1 MRDLD
6 SLLLAVS
13 LALSACAGSAQPAQ
27 APEDATLE
35 SGANTPAVS
44 AESSEPSEGSTEA
57 APSAAESPAAAPES
71 SSAEPVFTENMSV
84 AEAQK
89 AVPRGVDRANLDPE
103 TLSKPLQN
111 LELYESCKAGTAK
124 VKLAVAVWNGKA
136 VGVDVTTTP
145 KNDALSECVK
155 GKIRELTWDKKVKSL
170 NTVEYQ
176 F

>member
-6 SLLLAVS
+6 SLFLGAA
-13 LALSACAGSAQPAQ
+13 LALSACAGGAQPAQ
-27 APEDATLE
+27 APEGETLE

-44 AESSEPSEGSTEA
+44 AESSEPSEGSTAEA
-57 APSAAESPAAAPES
+57 PPSASDSPAASES
-71 SSAEPVFTENMSV
+71 SSAEPAFTENMSV

-111 LELYESCKAGTAK
+111 LELYESCKAGAAK

>member
-27 APEDATLE
+27 PPEGDTLE
-35 SGANTPAVS
+35 SSANAPAVS
-44 AESSEPSEGSTEA
+44 AESSEPAEGSSTEA
-57 APSAAESPAAAPES
+57 APGDPPAAPES
-71 SSAEPVFTENMSV
+71 SSAEPAFTENMSV

-155 GKIRELTWDKKVKSL
+155 RKIRELTWDKKVKTL